1 MKNILIALFAFKI
14 LISKKEVCTVLF
26 STLLILF
33 VPLIAMQFTN
43 EVNWDAS
50 DFFVA
55 GVLLFIFGYLFK
67 VLTKSSNNQIKSIVI
82 GMVVLGMLVLVWANL
97 I

>member
-33 VPLIAMQFTN
+33 VPLIAMQLTN

-82 GMVVLGMLVLVWANL
+82 GMVVLGMLVLV
-97 I
+97 

>member
-33 VPLIAMQFTN
+33 VPLIVMQFTN

-82 GMVVLGMLVLVWANL
+82 GMVVLGMLILVWANL